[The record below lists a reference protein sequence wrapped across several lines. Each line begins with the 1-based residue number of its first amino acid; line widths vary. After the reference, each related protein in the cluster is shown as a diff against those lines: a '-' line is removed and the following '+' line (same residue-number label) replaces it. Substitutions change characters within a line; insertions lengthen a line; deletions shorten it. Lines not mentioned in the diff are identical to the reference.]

1 MRSKRRFS
9 GFNPNL
15 KLEGSHAFL
24 SASNYH
30 WLNYS
35 EDKLRERL
43 RTTEAAALG
52 TELHETAARNIRR
65 GIELKEDGEFP
76 VLAAYVNDAIALQL
90 VPEQLLFYSMNAF
103 GTADAA
109 GFEEYPEGSDYAGFL
124 RIHDFKSGVSKA
136 SFDQLYIYA
145 GFFCLEYDFR
155 PFEIDGE
162 LRIYQFDPIEVRNL
176 DQDKLSMVYDKIRT
190 ADAIIGDRKLG
201 GMV

>member
-1 MRSKRRFS
+1 VRSKRRFT
-9 GFNPNL
+9 GFNANM
-15 KLEGSHAFL
+15 KLEGTHAFL

-35 EDKLRERL
+35 DDKLIERL
-43 RTTEAAALG
+43 ATAEAAALG

-65 GIELKEDGEFP
+65 GIELKEDGRFP
-76 VLAAYVNDAIALQL
+76 VLAAYVNDAISLEM
-90 VPEQLLFYSMNAF
+90 VPEQLLFYSMNAY
-103 GTADAA
+103 GTADAVS
-109 GFEEYPEGSDYAGFL
+109 FEEYAQDADLAGFL

-162 LRIYQFDPIEVRNL
+162 LRIYQRDPIEVRSL
-176 DQDKLSMVYDKIRT
+176 DQEKLATVYDKIRT
-190 ADAIIGDRKLG
+190 ADAIIGDRQMG
-201 GMV
+201 GMI